1 MQKIAE
7 EVKAFANDPSKGL
20 GPDSTLM
27 KSISVMLSDAFLKK
41 VYFSPIMLS
50 GYPTGDWHM
59 VVGNPLNPIAMVGNL
74 VCTNVKITFG
84 DDLGPDDFPTEMKA
98 TYTLQPGRQRH
109 RGDFESMFNRGSGRL
124 YLGQL
129 ATSGESTNAIVNQNG
144 VFTNQSTN
152 IDETVR
158 DGIST
163 KTGVGPGN

>member
-1 MQKIAE
+1 
-7 EVKAFANDPSKGL
+7 
-20 GPDSTLM
+20 M

-59 VVGNPLNPIAMVGNL
+59 VVGNPLNPIAMIGNL

-84 DDLGPDDFPTEMKA
+84 DDLGPDDFPTELKA

-109 RGDFESMFNRGSGRL
+109 RGDFDSMFNRGSGRL

-129 ATSGESTNAIVNQNG
+129 VSSGESTKAFINTRGI
-144 VFTNQSTN
+144 FTNEIKN
-152 IDETVR
+152 IDQTVIQ
-158 DGIST
+158 GSST
-163 KTGVGPGN
+163 TTGSEKVN